1 MVLSRD
7 CRLAPPSRSGV
18 SIHVSV
24 PPAAS
29 LDRSSQILSADWVRA
44 NVVAAAA
51 AFVLALVAFVVRE
64 MLGMPDP
71 DAGWGARVVL
81 VAVEV
86 VTAATAFA
94 IYATRTGAVI
104 RQKLREF
111 PELTWHALHVL
122 IGVAVG
128 RAAAAV
134 EMGAGPATV
143 EPPTGPL
150 VVSMAIRGAVAGAV
164 LAAILGALQSLVLR
178 KVAREVS
185 SWIGWS
191 VLAGTT
197 FAAYALVLYIDADRS
212 LGNEILTQLVSF
224 AVAVVGGVVMLPA
237 LHRLAPR

>member
-29 LDRSSQILSADWVRA
+29 LDRSSQILSADWVKA

-51 AFVLALVAFVVRE
+51 AFVLGLVAFVVRE
-64 MLGMPDP
+64 MIGMPDP
-71 DAGWGARVVL
+71 DAGWGARVLL

-104 RQKLREF
+104 RQKLPQF
-111 PELTWHALHVL
+111 PELTWNALHVL

-128 RAAAAV
+128 AVVAAI
-134 EMGAGPATV
+134 EMGMEPAPR
-143 EPPTGPL
+143 EPPTTPV
-150 VVSMAIRGAVAGAV
+150 VVSMAIGGALAGAF
-164 LAAILGALQSLVLR
+164 LGAIWGALQSLVLR
-178 KVAREVS
+178 KVARE
-185 SWIGWS
+185 
-191 VLAGTT
+191 
-197 FAAYALVLYIDADRS
+197 
-212 LGNEILTQLVSF
+212 
-224 AVAVVGGVVMLPA
+224 
-237 LHRLAPR
+237 

>member
-1 MVLSRD
+1 
-7 CRLAPPSRSGV
+7 
-18 SIHVSV
+18 
-24 PPAAS
+24 
-29 LDRSSQILSADWVRA
+29 
-44 NVVAAAA
+44 VVAAAA

-71 DAGWGARVVL
+71 DAGWGGRVVL

-104 RQKLREF
+104 RQKLPEF
-111 PELTWHALHVL
+111 PELTWNALHVL

-128 RAAAAV
+128 AVVAAI
-134 EMGAGPATV
+134 EMGMEPAPR
-143 EPPTGPL
+143 EPPTTPV
-150 VVSMAIRGAVAGAV
+150 VVSMAIGGAVAGAF
-164 LAAILGALQSLVLR
+164 LGAILGALQSLVLR